1 MKFLT
6 TTSCIRWVLPFIL
19 GIGILTYLITKSLVM
34 QITCD
39 EAYTVEILAKQP
51 IWDLISYKSSYT
63 NNHILNTLLVKF
75 LFFIFNSIDHS
86 LARVPNIAAFIL
98 YFYYCFRFSQRY
110 IADNWMS
117 LMFLSVMCC
126 NPYLLDFFA
135 LIRGYG
141 LSVGLMM
148 ASIYYAARFLLDN
161 SAEINPPS
169 VQNSW
174 RILIISILFSI
185 LSVYAQFA
193 TLHFYLGLNLMIV
206 LYLLKNLV
214 ENKDKKAFFQGLG
227 IQFLGSLFLICLLY
241 APITAILKD
250 NQIAYYG
257 KDGFWENTLSSLITA
272 SLYSQGYFSDNT
284 VLIFKILTLILF
296 GIIIV
301 FFTFIT
307 FKKKGKKSEKT
318 YPSVFAAFLFVC
330 TALSTILQFHL
341 LDNQYVVDRTA
352 LFFYPLFAMLMPIL
366 PLVLGHFKKGVSVF
380 ICVLFIVFSLNHIKR
395 AGSFTSYREWW
406 YDVHTF
412 EILDLLKNEHEKT
425 DKKQPLRLNT
435 TWMFHPSF
443 LYHRGKAKMEWLAPL
458 PFNSNPDTI
467 NVYDF
472 YYTTRD
478 EMPALQSKYEK
489 MKEWD
494 DGQWILM
501 KWKNN

>member
-1 MKFLT
+1 MKFLNHT
-6 TTSCIRWVLPFIL
+6 ILLRWVLPMAL

-51 IWDLISYKSSYT
+51 VWDLISYKSSYT

-75 LFFIFNSIDHS
+75 LFFVFNSIDHS

-110 IADNWMS
+110 IVDNWLS

-141 LSVGLMM
+141 LSIGLMM

-161 SAEINPPS
+161 PQTTNPPI

-174 RILIISILFSI
+174 RILAASILFSI

-193 TLHFYLGLNLMIV
+193 TLHFYLGLNLLIALFLV
-206 LYLLKNLV
+206 KNYLKS
-214 ENKDKKAFFQGLG
+214 KDRGVFFKGLG
-227 IQFLGSLFLICLLY
+227 VQILGFLLLILLIY
-241 APITAILKD
+241 APIKAILKD

-257 KDGFWENTLSSLITA
+257 KDGFWENTMSSIITG
-272 SLYSQGYFSDNT
+272 SLYSEGYLSEST
-284 VLIFKILTLILF
+284 VPVFKNLGIILF
-296 GIIIV
+296 FIITAYLAYILGEKSV
-301 FFTFIT
+301 E
-307 FKKKGKKSEKT
+307 KSEKA
-318 YPSVFAAFLFVC
+318 YPSVFASFLFVC

-341 LDNQYVVDRTA
+341 LGNQYVVDRTA
-352 LFFYPLFAMLMPIL
+352 LFFYPLFALLL
-366 PLVLGHFKKGVSVF
+366 PTIPLFFGRFKKGVGVF
-380 ICVLFIVFSLNHIKR
+380 LCVFFIAFSLNHIIR
-395 AGSFTSYREWW
+395 AGSLTSYREWW
-406 YDVHTF
+406 YDTHTF
-412 EILDLLKNEHEKT
+412 EILDLLKQEHEKT

-467 NVYDF
+467 RVYDF

-489 MKEWD
+489 VKEWD
-494 DGQWILM
+494 GGQWILM
-501 KWKNN
+501 KWKNK

>member
-1 MKFLT
+1 MKLLNQT
-6 TTSCIRWVLPFIL
+6 TLLRWVIPIAL
-19 GIGILTYLITKSLVM
+19 GMGILTYLITKSLVM

-51 IWDLISYKSSYT
+51 IWDLVSYKSSYT

-98 YFYYCFRFSQRY
+98 YFYYCFRFSQRF
-110 IADNWMS
+110 IADNWLS

-141 LSVGLMM
+141 LSIGLMM
-148 ASIYYAARFLLDN
+148 ASIYYAARFLL
-161 SAEINPPS
+161 ANPSENTPPR
-169 VQNSW
+169 VLNSW
-174 RILIISILFSI
+174 RGLMLTSILFSI

-193 TLHFYLGLNLMIV
+193 TLHFYLGLNLLVV
-206 LYLLKNLV
+206 LYLLKNLFK
-214 ENKDKKAFFQGLG
+214 NKDKKVFFQSLG
-227 IQFLGSLFLICLLY
+227 ILFSGFLLITCLLY

-257 KDGFWENTLSSLITA
+257 KDGFWENTMSSIITG
-272 SLYSQGYFSDNT
+272 SLYSQGYLSQHT
-284 VLIFKILTLILF
+284 VPVFKILSLVTFFILIAYLAY
-296 GIIIV
+296 ILS
-301 FFTFIT
+301 
-307 FKKKGKKSEKT
+307 GKSVEKSEKT
-318 YPSVFAAFLFVC
+318 YPSVFSTILFVC

-352 LFFYPLFAMLMPIL
+352 LFFYPLFALLL
-366 PLVLGHFKKGVSVF
+366 PTIPLFLARFKKGVGVF
-380 ICVLFIVFSLNHIKR
+380 LCVFFIAFPLNHIIR
-395 AGSFTSYREWW
+395 AGSLTSYREWW
-406 YDVHTF
+406 YDTHTF
-412 EILDLLKNEHEKT
+412 EILDLLKQEYEKT

-467 NVYDF
+467 QVYDF

-489 MKEWD
+489 VKEWD
-494 DGQWILM
+494 DGQWVLM
-501 KWKNN
+501 KWKK